1 MSRRVLAVITLAVVS
16 TLGAGGLEAQQSS
29 PWIHV
34 QVTEPGEDGKNV
46 RVNLPLALAEV
57 ALSLVSGEAI
67 SKGQI
72 KLEEHDV
79 SIEDLRLLW
88 KELKAS
94 GDAEFLTLQEKDK
107 EVRISRQG
115 DRIRIHVDKAG
126 GDEGD
131 AGNKQV
137 RIEVPVTLVDAL
149 LGGQDDRLD
158 LQAALA
164 ELTEERGD
172 IVTVSDGEKQVRV
185 WIDESK
191 S

>member
-1 MSRRVLAVITLAVVS
+1 MTFAAISALAVRTV
-16 TLGAGGLEAQQSS
+16 EAQQPR

-34 QVTEPGEDGKNV
+34 QVTEPGEDGKNA
-46 RVNLPLALAEV
+46 RVNLPLALVEV
-57 ALSLVSGEAI
+57 ALNVISGEI
-67 SKGQI
+67 LGKGQI
-72 KLEEHDV
+72 KLDKHDV
-79 SIEDLRLLW
+79 SVEDIRLVW
-88 KELKAS
+88 RELKSS
-94 GDAEFLTLQEKDK
+94 GDAEFLTMREKDK
-107 EVRISRQG
+107 QIRIVREG

-126 GDEGD
+126 EGAED
-131 AGNKQV
+131 AGDKQV

-149 LGGQDDRLD
+149 LGGESDRLD

-172 IVTVSDGEKQVRV
+172 IVTVRDGEKQVRV